1 MSDFTVRDVFIN
13 GWKNVSSS
21 RHLPLVHLKT
31 ANAIMNCKTPAM
43 GFNASICDDCSYL
56 RVHYCS
62 CGNRNCP
69 QCQQVEKE
77 KWIDKRRSE
86 VIDAPYFHVVFTLPS
101 QLRSLVYANQ
111 ELLYDLLHRA
121 SSQTLLTLSQDEKY
135 LGATPGIIQLLH
147 TWTQTLEYHPHIHC
161 IVSGA
166 GLSRDMKLKKASSH
180 FFIPVKAMMKMF
192 RGIFLDTLKT
202 YYRLGQLYIPDSC
215 DELRQPDLFH
225 YFIDMLYETDW
236 CPFVKETFNGFGN
249 AIDYLGRYTHRIA
262 ISNSRIIDVT
272 DTHVTF
278 WYRDRRDGNRRK
290 EMVLENS
297 EFIRRFLMHVLPKG
311 FRKIRYCGF
320 LNNRFKKRAL
330 RILFSLQ
337 DKAQYRSRFSK
348 DTPASQILKEVWNV
362 DICCC
367 PKCGA
372 KMRLLLNYRNRR
384 C

>member
-1 MSDFTVRDVFIN
+1 MSDFTVRDVFIK
-13 GWKNVSSS
+13 GWKDFSSAHQL
-21 RHLPLVHLKT
+21 RPVHRNA
-31 ANAIMNCKTPAM
+31 ANAIMGCKTSAM
-43 GFNASICDDCSYL
+43 GFNAAICDDCSCL
-56 RVHYCS
+56 RIHYCS

-86 VIDAPYFHVVFTLPS
+86 VIDAPYFHVVFTLPA
-101 QLRSLVYANQ
+101 QLRSLVFANQ
-111 ELLYDLLHRA
+111 ELLYDLLHKA
-121 SSQTLLTLSQDEKY
+121 SSQTLLTLSQDKKY
-135 LGATPGIIQLLH
+135 LGAVPGIIQILH

-166 GLSRDMKLKKASSH
+166 GLSRNMKLKKTSSH

-192 RGIFLDTLKT
+192 RGIFLDNLKLL
-202 YYRLGQLYIPDSC
+202 YHSGQLYIPDSC
-215 DELRQPDLFH
+215 DELKHPDIFRD
-225 YFIDMLYETDW
+225 FVDMLYKTDW

-272 DTHVTF
+272 DTHITF
-278 WYRDRRDGNRRK
+278 WYRDRRDENHRK
-290 EMVLENS
+290 EMVLENR
-297 EFIRRFLMHVLPKG
+297 EFIRRFMMHVLPKG
-311 FRKIRYCGF
+311 FRKIRYYGF

-330 RILFSLQ
+330 RILFSMQDRLQ
-337 DKAQYRSRFSK
+337 YVSRFSK
-348 DTPASQILKEVWNV
+348 ETPSSQILKEVWNV
-362 DICCC
+362 DICTC

-372 KMRLLLNYRNRR
+372 KMRLLGNYRKRR